1 MATVRRRRGE
11 WVIDY
16 YDEKKQRHIFQVES
30 QEEGFKRLAEIE
42 GSGRK
47 APNKQTFKEYGEWW
61 LKNCAKGSI
70 KESTYEEYDRALESH
85 LYPVFGSKLMTKIKR
100 SDVREFVTGKIN
112 GSEGRNNKGLSR
124 SSIRNIL
131 APMRAMFNQMIEDEE
146 FNFNPAANI
155 GKLNKKKESNGEEI
169 EVVKEENVYDMGQVV
184 KVLDKARET
193 KPADHSVFACGFLS
207 GLRMGEQ
214 IALRPMDIDFESHVI
229 AVRRNFYRNR
239 ITTPKGNRRR
249 AVDLEPYLEEILAEL
264 ISSKKAAALREEMKK
279 PAADRR
285 KTEKVIQDVMEG
297 YLFTTPT
304 GSHLD
309 PSNLRRAFLSVL
321 KVTELRRIRY
331 HDMRHSYATNLLRA
345 GVGLDKVKALLGH
358 SSIQIT
364 VDTYG
369 HFIPGKERQ
378 STLTDAMAEVRQ
390 AK

>member
-1 MATVRRRRGE
+1 M
-11 WVIDY
+11 
-16 YDEKKQRHIFQVES
+16 
-30 QEEGFKRLAEIE
+30 
-42 GSGRK
+42 
-47 APNKQTFKEYGEWW
+47 
-61 LKNCAKGSI
+61 
-70 KESTYEEYDRALESH
+70 
-85 LYPVFGSKLMTKIKR
+85 
-100 SDVREFVTGKIN
+100 
-112 GSEGRNNKGLSR
+112 
-124 SSIRNIL
+124 

-146 FNFNPAANI
+146 LNFNPAANI

-193 KPADHSVFACGFLS
+193 KPAHHSVFACGFLS

-285 KTEKVIQDVMEG
+285 KTDKVIQDVMED

-321 KVTELRRIRY
+321 KATELRRIRY

-345 GVGLDKVKALLGH
+345 GVGLDKVKTLLGH

-378 STLTDAMAEVRQ
+378 STLTDAMAAVRQ